1 MRNEH
6 RTIMLQRSKGAANYL
21 STIQSVKAFKR
32 PKVRKKMSKIALQE
46 TIKTAATLLDNVD
59 QNDIDAMFEI
69 FVEIELLARD
79 AVTEHS
85 VSELLNVGIVAQ
97 QDKVDFNVAA

>member
-1 MRNEH
+1 
-6 RTIMLQRSKGAANYL
+6 
-21 STIQSVKAFKR
+21 
-32 PKVRKKMSKIALQE
+32 MSKIALQE
-46 TIKTAATLLDNVD
+46 TVETAATLLGNVD
-59 QNDIDAMFEI
+59 QNDADAMFEML
-69 FVEIELLARD
+69 VEIELLARD

>member
-1 MRNEH
+1 
-6 RTIMLQRSKGAANYL
+6 
-21 STIQSVKAFKR
+21 
-32 PKVRKKMSKIALQE
+32 MSKIALQE
-46 TIKTAATLLDNVD
+46 TIKTAATLLENVD
-59 QNDIDAMFEI
+59 QNDVDAMFET